1 MSVVCECGSC
11 GKQYRVGPHRAG
23 TTIKCHECGAGIR
36 VPRRTG
42 LSDSGEP
49 AAPLDLRRFVV
60 PAIAAIVSLLLIVAY
75 LVGKLTSSQSV
86 TMVVPSGGSTHFN
99 SPSLGSSRQE
109 PPPQTTSTTFRS
121 SEEPPSVFGDAS
133 ENGLTFVAPATG
145 PPASSAR
152 RFPSTNPTASG
163 VSGSTDSLPPGAGT
177 SADTAPRPTTNS
189 PDAPKVAAGE
199 WGKEGSVIPF
209 NGSGGITVGPPGCPV
224 IVSGRQV
231 WDKQKQTITG
241 ELDGTYEGRGQTA
254 LSPDGRFFAAA
265 SKSPNQEET
274 DIMVWDTTSGQ
285 LKFTAKGI
293 AERYSDLILL
303 SRTRLFV
310 GGRSTDDLL
319 VWDCE
324 TGDPQKSII
333 VADSK
338 FDHGSAAIS
347 QDGQYLAAVAKDRL
361 TVLDSDTGRQVA
373 VMGSPA
379 AMPRDDSGQTIVIKD
394 NKVVADSRAF
404 GNEAVFVYAWLQ
416 SLEFSPDTQE
426 LAGVSTHPRPRVMCW
441 NQRGKLVF
449 DQPIYTSRRAFW
461 DNTLQW
467 FPDRS
472 AWLIENEIFE
482 RESGRIVLSVRGSF
496 GSDTRL
502 YVYDDKHLLG
512 AFPHSPDQL
521 EVMEIPWD
529 AIRKSLAHL
538 KEGGGAWIGP
548 GGSVR
553 IELNIGEARG
563 NSQTTAQVIQASL
576 TARLARD
583 GIQVSPAAETVF
595 RMKFAESA
603 GDQLPIFERQS
614 PFDFRGRDTGRTMTE
629 ATGSLMVEL
638 HVPGQD
644 GPIWRD
650 SLGAMS
656 SRSFHEEITDET
668 VRNSML
674 ETLGRQVADLN
685 FPYFIPKSPEL
696 LALPVVID

>member
-1 MSVVCECGSC
+1 MSAVCECRSC
-11 GKQYRVGPHRAG
+11 GKQYRVGPQRAG
-23 TTIKCHECGAGIR
+23 TTIKCHECGADIR
-36 VPRRTG
+36 VPRSTER
-42 LSDSGEP
+42 SSSGER
-49 AAPLDLRRFVV
+49 AAPMDLRPFLV
-60 PAIAAIVSLLLIVAY
+60 PAIAAFVCLLLIVAY

-86 TMVVPSGGSTHFN
+86 TMVVPSGDSTEV
-99 SPSLGSSRQE
+99 SSRSLGSSRQE
-109 PPPQTTSTTFRS
+109 PAPPTGLTSFRNTG
-121 SEEPPSVFGDAS
+121 EPASVVGS
-133 ENGLTFVAPATG
+133 ENGLTFVAPATAA
-145 PPASSAR
+145 PASPGHS
-152 RFPSTNPTASG
+152 FPSTASAASG
-163 VSGSTDSLPPGAGT
+163 ISGSTNSLPESAGAKNPLNT
-177 SADTAPRPTTNS
+177 VTPPSADSADVSN
-189 PDAPKVAAGE
+189 VASAE

-209 NGSGGITVGPPGCPV
+209 DGRGGITVGPPGCPV

-241 ELDGTYEGRGQTA
+241 ELEGTYEGRGQSA
-254 LSPDGRFFAAA
+254 LSPDGRYFAAA

-285 LKFTAKGI
+285 LRFTAKGE

-310 GGRSTDDLL
+310 GGRSSDGLL

-324 TGDPQKSII
+324 TGEPQKSIT
-333 VADSK
+333 VADGK
-338 FDHGSAAIS
+338 FGHGSAAIS

-361 TVLDSDTGRQVA
+361 LVLNSDTGRQVA
-373 VMGSPA
+373 VMGSPV
-379 AMPRDDSGQTIVIKD
+379 AMPRDDSGQAIVIKD
-394 NKVVADSRAF
+394 NKVVADSRAG
-404 GNEAVFVYAWLQ
+404 GNDNVFVYAWLQ

-461 DNTLQW
+461 ENTLQW

-482 RESGRIVLSVRGSF
+482 RESGRIVLSVRAGF
-496 GSDTRL
+496 GSDTKL
-502 YVYDDKHLLG
+502 FVYDDKHLLG
-512 AFPHSPDQL
+512 AFPHAPGQL

-529 AIRKSLAHL
+529 AIRKSLTHM
-538 KEGGGAWIGP
+538 KEGGAAWISP
-548 GGSVR
+548 GCSVR
-553 IELNIGEARG
+553 IELNIGESRG
-563 NSQTTAQVIQASL
+563 NAQTTAQVIQASL

-583 GIQVSPAAETVF
+583 GIQVSPAAATVF
-595 RMKFAESA
+595 RLKFAESA
-603 GDQLPIFERQS
+603 GEQLPIFERQS
-614 PFDFRGRDTGRTMTE
+614 PFDFRGRDTGRTVTE

-638 HVPGQD
+638 HVPGHD

-650 SLGAMS
+650 SLDAMS
-656 SRSFHEEITDET
+656 SRTFHEQITDET

-674 ETLGRQVADLN
+674 ETLGWQVSDLN
-685 FPYFIPKSPEL
+685 FPYFIPQSPEL